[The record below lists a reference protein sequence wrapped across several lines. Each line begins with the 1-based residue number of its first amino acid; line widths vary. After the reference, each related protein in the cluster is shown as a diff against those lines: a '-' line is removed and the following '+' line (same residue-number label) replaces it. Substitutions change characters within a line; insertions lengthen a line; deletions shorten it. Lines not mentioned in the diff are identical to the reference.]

1 MACRFELG
9 AQLAEVVDL
18 AVEHDP
24 DGTVLVVDRLMAG
37 REIDDAQA
45 PHAERDALVDEHAFI
60 VGAAMADH
68 VAHAVD
74 ERARLVRAER
84 RGRGWRFYE
93 ASDAAHMWS
102 LVVGRWALVRRK
114 S

>member
-45 PHAERDALVDEHAFI
+45 PHAERDALV
-60 VGAAMADH
+60 
-68 VAHAVD
+68 
-74 ERARLVRAER
+74 
-84 RGRGWRFYE
+84 
-93 ASDAAHMWS
+93 
-102 LVVGRWALVRRK
+102 VGRWALVRRK
-114 S
+114 SLCPLVSTKATSSVDCARVMRSIAPGSHSTPAIGLAAS